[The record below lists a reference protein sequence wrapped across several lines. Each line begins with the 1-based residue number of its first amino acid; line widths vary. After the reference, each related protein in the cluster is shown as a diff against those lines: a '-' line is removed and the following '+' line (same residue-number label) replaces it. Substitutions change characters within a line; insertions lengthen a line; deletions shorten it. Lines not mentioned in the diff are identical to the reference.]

1 MLLSELGQ
9 KNVSTNQVNMLV
21 GNGALAMIKK
31 AYEINNVK
39 VIILIMKN

>member
-1 MLLSELGQ
+1 
-9 KNVSTNQVNMLV
+9 MLV

-31 AYEINNVK
+31 AYEINTMLK

>member
-1 MLLSELGQ
+1 
-9 KNVSTNQVNMLV
+9 MLV

-39 VIILIMKN
+39 SNDIDYEKLKQKYFRYL